1 MVIRVEI
8 SSKEIADLAT
18 LMQGQPTT
26 KKKVIETFV
35 SAFVDAM
42 KKPTKDLFI

>member
-1 MVIRVEI
+1 MVVRIEI

-18 LMQGQPTT
+18 LLQGQPVV
-26 KKKVIETFV
+26 KEKVIEPFV

-42 KKPTKDLFI
+42 NKPAKDLSV